1 MLEKNILTF
10 DTLNIIM
17 KQQQYR
23 ERNFKRYLGLILCL
37 FMAEPNNELLIKKKI
52 INYIQQ
58 VLNHFLK

>member
-37 FMAEPNNELLIKKKI
+37 FMTEPNNELLIKKKI